1 MDLQTKVLYIFVD
14 LILPM
19 VIGFLFKQQ
28 HYLSEASFDTM
39 IKVSMFLLYPVLSV
53 LTFWVLPLSLEF
65 IWLPILGV
73 VMAVVGGAVAWWQAR
88 KKFADP
94 KEIGGYIIA
103 AILSN
108 ILTLGGLCVYILYG
122 ERAYAYT
129 NLMQLLQTVIVFLFC
144 YPLAQYYR
152 SQSDH
157 TPTQKAALLSVL
169 FHRNQLPV
177 LGLLMGIGL
186 YLSGLERPA
195 WIGAAVD
202 PLVHISAWAALVP
215 VGYSV
220 MLSKIKEYGRVVA
233 DMVWIKFLVIPLI
246 TSLAAWF
253 VIDDKV
259 AFQSV
264 IILSATPTA
273 VSAVIA
279 AKINEINVHVTMAA
293 FIITTVLFLGVVFP
307 VLFLFLS

>member
-1 MDLQTKVLYIFVD
+1 MDLQTKVLYIFLD

-19 VIGFLFKQQ
+19 GIGFLLKQQ
-28 HYLSEASFDTM
+28 QYLSEDFFDRM
-39 IKVSMFLLYPVLSV
+39 IKLSMFLLYPLLSV

-73 VMAVVGGAVAWWQAR
+73 VMVVVGGAVAWWQAS

-94 KEIGGYIIA
+94 KEIGSYIIA
-103 AILSN
+103 AMLSN

-122 ERAYAYT
+122 ERGYAYT
-129 NLMQLLQTVIVFLFC
+129 NLMQLLQTVILFLFC

-152 SQSDH
+152 SQSDN
-157 TPTQKAALLSVL
+157 TPAQQTTLFSVL

-177 LGLLMGIGL
+177 LGLIMGIGL

-195 WIGAAVD
+195 WIAATVD
-202 PLVHISAWAALVP
+202 PLVHVSAWAALVP
-215 VGYSV
+215 VGYSI
-220 MLSKIKEYGRVVA
+220 MLSKIKEYGRAVA
-233 DMVWIKFLVIPLI
+233 DMVWIKFLVIPLV
-246 TSLAAWF
+246 TSMAAWF
-253 VIDDKV
+253 VIEDKV
-259 AFQSV
+259 AFRSV
-264 IILSATPTA
+264 IILSSTPTA

-279 AKINEINVHVTMAA
+279 AKINDINVHVSMAT

-307 VLFLFLS
+307 LLFLFLS